1 MRTILHGFL
10 FLLSFLAAGRLC
22 AQQDIVISEFLA
34 VNDGGLSDTDGDSP
48 DWIELYNSGSEAA
61 SLGGWYLSDDPEDLF
76 KWPLPEMDLGAGS
89 YLVVFAS
96 GKDRRA
102 AGGELHTNF
111 SLDGDGEYLALVGP
125 AGVPTTEFAPAFPRQ
140 QGGFSF
146 GHGESQVGDQLV
158 REGAGARMLV
168 PSAGFLG
175 LSWNGSLAGFND
187 SEVAGWIPVTTGIG
201 YPSGGGPPVEP
212 PIGYWSFDGNVNDTS
227 GLGHGGGL
235 HGADFSDQAPEQIGG
250 GQSLSFDGSNDYV
263 SVVIDVSETA
273 YTASFW
279 FRTETAGRG
288 LFSVVDGDLGA
299 GGHDRHIYLSGGNI
313 ATRVWNNQTIASSG
327 RNFADGQ
334 WHHAAHVVGEG
345 GQRIYVDGLLVR
357 RGSKASSDF
366 DWQRQLHIG
375 FSNDAAGNYFEG
387 QIDDVAVWSEALGPG
402 HIRAL
407 SEGTHPLEL
416 GGLSSFVETD
426 VEDSLRGVNS
436 SVYLRIPFEASLPL
450 DIDSLRLRV
459 RCDDGFIAYLNG
471 EELARRNAPDN
482 AGYNS
487 AALEDQPVAMAL
499 RQENI
504 DITDRIDLLRDGEN
518 ILAVHGLNDAAES
531 EDFLLLPEL
540 VGVAEFA
547 DRYFENPTPGSP
559 NDAGGSAGFVADTSF
574 SVDRGVYEQGFDVE
588 ITCATEEATIRY
600 TLDGSE
606 PTATRGTIYAGPLSV
621 NGTTTLRAAAFKEGL
636 ESSNVDTQTYIFPA
650 DVVTQSVM
658 LRDIT
663 SHRVYGPLLEQA
675 LSEMPSISIV
685 TPLGINFSS
694 PVKASIEMLDYGG
707 REGFQVDAGIKRVGG
722 HSVNYPKNTMRLYF
736 RSEYGYS
743 KLKYPVF
750 EGTRYG
756 EGAAESFDQL
766 DLRSGSHDSV
776 FYLGAGAQRPS
787 DALYLRN
794 RWHHDALFEMGQ
806 LSLHGRFV
814 HVYIN
819 GTYWGH
825 YHMVERPTRTFMASY
840 LGGEK
845 EQYESINSGRTIG
858 PASPAWS
865 RLPGI
870 LNNYETARNWIDFTC
885 LADYMV
891 LNFYTGNDW
900 DWSWNHNWMAAGPS
914 TPGLG
919 GYRFFNWDA
928 DITFRHTTDANLNQ
942 PGPGNLFRDSM
953 RHEPF
958 RRLLADRIHKH
969 LFNGGVL
976 TPERVQELFDLRA
989 EQIQTTLVAETARWR
1004 WGGTVWTRD
1013 NQWESERS
1021 RLRTDFIPRRTDIVI
1036 NQIRNA
1042 GWYPDVP
1049 APTFLVDGRV
1059 LPGGRVDSGAELSM
1073 GVAGL
1078 ERFVDRPVI
1087 DHDSSLSVCVPRNG
1101 DIGDEWQLPEYVEGT
1116 HGESWRDGSGGVGY
1130 ENSNG
1135 YQEAI
1140 GIDVGEE
1147 MTGDPGGT
1155 AAFVR
1160 IPFTLADQAAIR
1172 AMTNLVLLMDYDDGF
1187 VAYINGERLA
1197 AENAPAAGSLQWN
1210 SRAAG
1215 SNEADPGNPDVFEL
1229 SGFADHLRVG
1239 SNVLAIHGLNF
1250 SRTSSD
1256 FLIRAALVERTI
1268 EVGLPEGSVFYT
1280 IDGSDPSEEGAL
1292 DYTEPFALDET
1303 MLVKART
1310 REDGEWSALSEA
1322 LFVVEGSLPLRITEL
1337 MYHPPSA
1344 APGAGFATEDY
1355 EFIELMNTGGRVLD
1369 LDAISL
1375 AGAVRFD
1382 FSEAGIDALAP
1393 GEHVLVVKNLAA
1405 FSLRYGAEGILV
1417 AGEYSGKLSNG
1428 GEIVELKGRFGE
1440 TLLELEYADWYPAAD
1455 GEGFTLV
1462 VNDPFAELDI
1472 WSDSDNWR
1480 SGSVELGT
1488 PGYTED
1494 GGGPRGLRLPG
1505 DANQDGLLD
1514 VSDPVRLLRR
1524 LYLGVA
1530 GELPCDG
1537 EALGEGGNL
1546 TLLDSNG
1553 DSSVNLTDAV
1563 YLLSYMFQ
1571 NGPSPVLGAECV
1583 RIEGCLSQC
1592 RR

>member
-1 MRTILHGFL
+1 MRTVFHGFL
-10 FLLSFLAAGRLC
+10 FLLSFLAAGSLR

-34 VNDGGLSDTDGDSP
+34 VNDGGLSDADGDSP

-61 SLGGWYLSDDPEDLF
+61 PLGGWYLSDDPEDLF
-76 KWPLPEMDLGAGS
+76 KWPLPAMNLGAGS

-96 GKDRRA
+96 GKDRRV
-102 AGGELHTNF
+102 AGEELHTNF
-111 SLDGDGEYLALVGP
+111 SLDGDGEYLALVSP
-125 AGVPTTEFAPAFPRQ
+125 AGVPSTEFAPAFPRQ

-146 GHGESQVGDQLV
+146 GRGESQVGDRLV
-158 REGAGARMLV
+158 REGTGARMLV

-175 LSWNGSLAGFND
+175 LSWNGSLAAFND
-187 SEVAGWIPVTTGIG
+187 SEIAGWLPVTTGIG

-227 GLGHGGGL
+227 GLGHGGVL

-250 GQSLSFDGSNDYV
+250 GRSLSFDGSNDYV

-279 FRTETAGRG
+279 FRTETGGRG

-327 RNFADGQ
+327 RNFADGR
-334 WHHAAHVVGEG
+334 WHHVAHVVGEG
-345 GQRIYVDGLLVR
+345 GQRIYVDGSLVR

-366 DWQRQLHIG
+366 DWQRQIHIG
-375 FSNDAAGNYFEG
+375 FSNDAAGDYFEG
-387 QIDDVAVWSEALGPG
+387 EIDDVAVWSEALAPG

-407 SEGTHPLEL
+407 SEGVHPLEL

-426 VEDSLRGVNS
+426 VENALRGVNS

-459 RCDDGFIAYLNG
+459 RFDDGFIAYLNG

-482 AGYNS
+482 AGYDS
-487 AALEDQPVAMAL
+487 AALGDRPVAMAL

-504 DITDRIDLLRDGEN
+504 DITDRMDLLRDGEN
-518 ILAVHGLNDAAES
+518 ILAVHGLNDAVES

-559 NDAGGSAGFVADTSF
+559 NDAGGLAGFVADTSF

-606 PTATRGTIYAGPLSV
+606 PTATRGLIYNGPLSV

-636 ESSNVDTQTYIFPA
+636 EPSNVDTQTYIFPA

-658 LRDIT
+658 LRDVT

-736 RSEYGYS
+736 RAEYGYT

-776 FYLGAGAQRPS
+776 FYLGAGNQRPS

-858 PASPAWS
+858 PASPAWA

-870 LNNYETARNWIDFTC
+870 LRNYETARDWIDFTS

-900 DWSWNHNWMAAGPS
+900 DWSWNHNWMAGGPS

-1042 GWYPDVP
+1042 GWYPDIP

-1059 LPGGRVDSGAELSM
+1059 LHGGSVFPGAELSM

-1078 ERFVDRPVI
+1078 ERFVDTPVI
-1087 DHDSSLSVCVPRNG
+1087 DHDSPLSVCVPRDG
-1101 DIGDEWQLPEYVEGT
+1101 EMGDEWLAPGYVEGSN
-1116 HGESWRDGSGGVGY
+1116 GESWRSGSGGVGY

-1140 GIDVGEE
+1140 GIDVGEQ
-1147 MTGDPGGT
+1147 MTSDPGNT
-1155 AAFVR
+1155 SIFVR
-1160 IPFTLADQAAIR
+1160 IPFTLRDQAALR
-1172 AMTNLVLLMDYDDGF
+1172 AMTNLTLLLDYDDGF
-1187 VAYINGERLA
+1187 VAYLNGGRLA
-1197 AENAPAAGSLQWN
+1197 AENAPAAGSVQWN
-1210 SRAAG
+1210 SRASG
-1215 SNEADPGNPDVFEL
+1215 SNEADPGNPEVFEL
-1229 SGFADHLRVG
+1229 PGFEEHLRIG
-1239 SNVLAIHGLNF
+1239 ANVLAIHGLNF
-1250 SRTSSD
+1250 STTSSD
-1256 FLIRAALVERTI
+1256 FLIRAALVQRTV

-1280 IDGSDPSEEGAL
+1280 TDGSDPSEEGAL

-1303 MLVKART
+1303 MVVKART
-1310 REDGEWSALSEA
+1310 REDDEWSALSEA
-1322 LFVVEGSLPLRITEL
+1322 LFIVEGSFPLRITEL
-1337 MYHPPSA
+1337 MYHPPDA

-1355 EFIELMNTGGRVLD
+1355 EFIELMNTGDRVLD
-1369 LDAISL
+1369 LAGISL
-1375 AGAVRFD
+1375 GGATRFD

-1405 FSLRYGAEGILV
+1405 FSSRYGAEGILV
-1417 AGEYSGKLSNG
+1417 AGEYSGQLSNG
-1428 GEIVELKGRFGE
+1428 GETVELQGRFGE

-1462 VNDPFAELDI
+1462 VNDPFAELDT

-1480 SGSVELGT
+1480 SGAVELGT
-1488 PGYTED
+1488 PGYSED

-1514 VSDPVRLLRR
+1514 VSDPVRLLRQ

-1530 GELPCDG
+1530 GELPCAG
-1537 EALGEGGNL
+1537 EGLGEGGNL

-1553 DSSVNLTDAV
+1553 DSAVNLADAV